1 MTSLFSLLSFIDT
14 PVNAHNFVSDVN
26 DTESGLPMNRTLATF
41 VLTTALN
48 LEFGQV
54 SHWAVVATKPGRIRM
69 QVTLLLYVILGLRTC
84 KKG

>member
-48 LEFGQV
+48 LEFGCRGYKTWQNQNAGNIAFV
-54 SHWAVVATKPGRIRM
+54 CDLRLACM
-69 QVTLLLYVILGLRTC
+69 QEGV
-84 KKG
+84 K